1 MKNIEAILKEAGIEL
16 TDDQRKAVTAGVAE
30 NYKPVSDW
38 QKQVDKT
45 KAAEQRATDAE
56 EALKKF
62 DGVDV
67 DGFNKT
73 IDEWK
78 QKAADAEKKAA
89 AQLLKR
95 DQEDWLK
102 AKFDAMGVKSER
114 IRKALAAE
122 ITGEDGLKWK
132 DGAFLGFDD
141 YVKAENEKDHFY
153 DTDEEKTAEGRAP
166 KFTDRSDQ
174 GKGASKVPEVPRI
187 W

>member
-1 MKNIEAILKEAGIEL
+1 MKNMEAILKEAGIEL

-45 KAAEQRATDAE
+45 KAAE
-56 EALKKF
+56 
-62 DGVDV
+62 
-67 DGFNKT
+67 
-73 IDEWK
+73 
-78 QKAADAEKKAA
+78 
-89 AQLLKR
+89 
-95 DQEDWLK
+95 
-102 AKFDAMGVKSER
+102 
-114 IRKALAAE
+114 

-153 DTDEEKTAEGRAP
+153 DTDEEKAAEGRAP

-174 GKGASKVPEVPRI
+174 SKGPSKVPEVPRI